1 MWTNPMR
8 LSADDV
14 LAIEVPPHLRGYELV
29 DGALVPVS
37 LTSPLHGRV
46 LVRITRFLDGWVESN
61 HVPGRVY
68 ADVGYVL
75 GLARDPERL
84 RGPDASFV
92 SGSSLRR
99 QGGEPARGWFRL
111 APDLAVEIDSPD
123 RRPRVERQRIRDY
136 LDAGVR
142 LLWVIHAATGCATVH
157 RPDAPPRFL
166 RPDDALSGEEVLP
179 GLRVPLRDLFGAPG
193 SPGQPIE

>member
-14 LAIEVPPHLRGYELV
+14 LGIEVPAHLRGYELV
-29 DGALVPVS
+29 DGALVAVS
-37 LTSPLHGRV
+37 LTSALHGRV
-46 LVRITRFLDGWVESN
+46 LVRISRFLDDWVESN
-61 HVPGRVY
+61 RVPGRVY

-75 GLARDPERL
+75 GLKRDPERL

-92 SGSSLRR
+92 SDANLRR
-99 QGGEPARGWFRL
+99 HGGEPERGWFRL

-142 LLWVIHAATGCATVH
+142 LLWVIHAATGSATVH
-157 RPDAPPRFL
+157 RPGAPPRFL
-166 RPDDALSGEEVLP
+166 RPDDSLSGAEVLP
-179 GLRVPLRDLFGAPG
+179 GLLIPLAALFP
-193 SPGQPIE
+193 P